1 MDKKDIAYVISALAI
16 ILVIAVVI
24 KPLATGQPIN
34 TGISLAQPPTSIPA
48 TPEVVYA
55 NITSL
60 PTTTPPTPVPT
71 WNGKASSVGFV
82 NPATYGITPT
92 QPTLSG
98 TNITYTAPNTS
109 MTTYATISGEYSGT
123 TQVISIPFPYWEL
136 RYTIDPATS
145 IMASGS
151 PPPSTQITPTYG
163 EGIAYSG
170 IQGSYSV
177 VNPVFTIQVMD
188 AGDPNRIVRLI
199 TPPGGINPALWAGI
213 TPTVPTVTPRPKYAT
228 IAPTPTLINTDPRPW
243 TEKFFEGQRSYYFI
257 ITSQYIN
264 SYKIEIRVPTRYIG
278 QY

>member
-1 MDKKDIAYVISALAI
+1 
-16 ILVIAVVI
+16 
-24 KPLATGQPIN
+24 
-34 TGISLAQPPTSIPA
+34 
-48 TPEVVYA
+48 
-55 NITSL
+55 
-60 PTTTPPTPVPT
+60 
-71 WNGKASSVGFV
+71 
-82 NPATYGITPT
+82 
-92 QPTLSG
+92 
-98 TNITYTAPNTS
+98 
-109 MTTYATISGEYSGT
+109 
-123 TQVISIPFPYWEL
+123 
-136 RYTIDPATS
+136 
-145 IMASGS
+145 MASGS